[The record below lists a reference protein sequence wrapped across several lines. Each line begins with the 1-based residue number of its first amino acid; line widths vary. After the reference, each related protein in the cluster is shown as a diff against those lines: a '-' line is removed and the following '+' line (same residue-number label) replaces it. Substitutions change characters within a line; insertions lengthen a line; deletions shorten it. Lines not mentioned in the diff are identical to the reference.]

1 MEETI
6 YFKYINKEDNLLG
19 RWKFYKGTVPLVGD
33 YVDITDNTDGSV
45 TTYKVVRR
53 VISEGYITLLVVGID
68 GYI

>member
-19 RWKFYKGTVPLVGD
+19 TWKFYKGTVPLVGD
-33 YVDITDNTDGSV
+33 YVDITDNTDESV
-45 TTYKVVRR
+45 KTYKVLKRI
-53 VISEGYITLLVVGID
+53 ISEGYITVLVIGID